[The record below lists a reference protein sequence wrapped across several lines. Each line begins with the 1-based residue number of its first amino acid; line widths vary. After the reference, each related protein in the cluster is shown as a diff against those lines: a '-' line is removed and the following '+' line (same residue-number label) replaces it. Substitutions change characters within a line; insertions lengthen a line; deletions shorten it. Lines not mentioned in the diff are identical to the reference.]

1 MPPFYVTMLIEEGL
15 IVAITPRHA
24 RSRCVRSLPLT
35 GWQRAS
41 MGGVAVMERVG
52 EAFELDE
59 RLTILGRQLRA
70 GDLAPDFALESFDP
84 ATEAIRVVRLGD
96 SSGRVRLLNVV
107 NSIDTPVCHIETRR
121 WDGLREDLPDEV
133 VLFTISMDLPFA
145 QARWRSSERVGHELL
160 SAHKDEG
167 FGQAYG
173 VLVKEWRLLQRAV
186 FVIDRADRI
195 VYTDYVADQMA
206 QPAYDAALT
215 AAQAAVDIP

>member
-1 MPPFYVTMLIEEGL
+1 
-15 IVAITPRHA
+15 
-24 RSRCVRSLPLT
+24 
-35 GWQRAS
+35 
-41 MGGVAVMERVG
+41 MERVG

-59 RLTILGRQLRA
+59 RLTILGRQLRV

-84 ATEAIRVVRLGD
+84 ATEAMRVVRLGD

-167 FGQAYG
+167 FGRAYG

-186 FVIDRADRI
+186 FVIDRRDRI
-195 VYTDYVADQMA
+195 VYADYVADQMA
-206 QPAYDAALT
+206 QPDYDAALA
-215 AAQAAVDIP
+215 AAQAAVDVP